1 MNFDFNMIVYILGLA
16 ATAGSILSR
25 ISALEKKV
33 EKHNNFIERLT
44 KAEEREKSNSHRIDS
59 LEKLIKE

>member
-1 MNFDFNMIVYILGLA
+1 MVFSFDMVVYLLGLA
-16 ATAGSILSR
+16 AVAGSILSR

-44 KAEEREKSNSHRIDS
+44 KVEEREQSNSHRIEC
-59 LEKLIKE
+59 LEGKTQR